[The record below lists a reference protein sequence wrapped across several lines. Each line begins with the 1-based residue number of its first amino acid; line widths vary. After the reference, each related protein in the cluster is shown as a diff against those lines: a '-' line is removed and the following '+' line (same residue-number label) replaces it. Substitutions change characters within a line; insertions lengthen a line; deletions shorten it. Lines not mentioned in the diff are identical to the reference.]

1 MDAVLQLLDGPLTV
15 LDDGLQGGDEVVA
28 VRQLG
33 GVGLLQDVLA
43 ALAAL
48 QMLLVLLVV
57 LRQVLRTWQAK
68 NSVTSL
74 AKNSVTSLASCCS
87 PSGPAHMAGK
97 KQRYKIKP
105 SFLLFSVRSCA
116 HGRQKTALQA

>member
-33 GVGLLQDVLA
+33 GVGLLQDVHLQSLA

-74 AKNSVTSLASCCS
+74 ASCCS

-97 KQRYKIKP
+97 KQRYKP
-105 SFLLFSVRSCA
+105 SF
-116 HGRQKTALQA
+116 

>member
-74 AKNSVTSLASCCS
+74 ASECSLPGPVYAAGENQYYNLCISDCS
-87 PSGPAHMAGK
+87 
-97 KQRYKIKP
+97 
-105 SFLLFSVRSCA
+105 LL
-116 HGRQKTALQA
+116 GLLYPEN

>member
-33 GVGLLQDVLA
+33 GVGLLQDVHLQSLA

-74 AKNSVTSLASCCS
+74 ASDCFL
-87 PSGPAHMAGK
+87 SGPAYAAGGN
-97 KQRYKIKP
+97 QYYNPCI
-105 SFLLFSVRSCA
+105 SDCSLSGLLYPEN
-116 HGRQKTALQA
+116 